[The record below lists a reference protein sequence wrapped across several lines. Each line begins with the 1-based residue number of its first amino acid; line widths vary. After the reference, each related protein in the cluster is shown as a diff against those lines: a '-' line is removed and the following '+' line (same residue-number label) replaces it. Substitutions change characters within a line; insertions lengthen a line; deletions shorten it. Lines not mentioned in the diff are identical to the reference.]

1 MIGLAH
7 KRLASTYL
15 FFLSFAESS
24 FFPIPPDTLLMP
36 LCLGKR
42 EKALKFAF
50 ICTVGS
56 VLGGLLGYGIGF
68 WLWKDGESGLALF
81 AYKYVPGFSLESYL
95 KIKELFSAYDFWIVF
110 TAGFTPIPYKLITI
124 TAGAC
129 DINFFMFII
138 ASTLSRGAR
147 FFLVAGLIKVFG
159 AKMEQLIER
168 YFNWF
173 AFGFMALLIGG
184 FAVIKL
190 FLKH

>member
-1 MIGLAH
+1 VIGLAH